1 MTKFE
6 RAKYTA
12 EVLEQAYYAVQAHD
26 NCWNKELE
34 NGEYGPV
41 CEDRQEHHKIC
52 LDVMSL
58 IEKMLQTVQSRGKV
72 KFLAYNLAVI
82 ADERRKI

>member
-12 EVLEQAYYAVQAHD
+12 EVLEQAYNAVQSHD

-52 LDVMSL
+52 LEVMGM
-58 IEKMLQTVQSRGKV
+58 IEKML
-72 KFLAYNLAVI
+72 
-82 ADERRKI
+82 